1 MVFLHGIDKASREQL
16 LDLLCFMEG
25 PDILSI
31 VKDTLNRLL
40 GKVPILKDKID
51 VNLLQKELDF
61 QKNRRKLCFG
71 MLHRDRAHARR
82 CCTRSTILSLCNIPK
97 QNLLRC
103 PPVGWSVC
111 LVCLVAAETDN
122 LPAQP
127 LAFVPLHPFS
137 LHAAAP
143 RTSSAASRRGAGN
156 WG

>member
-61 QKNRRKLCFG
+61 QKNELNGFTNNEINPRR
-71 MLHRDRAHARR
+71 D
-82 CCTRSTILSLCNIPK
+82 ST
-97 QNLLRC
+97 
-103 PPVGWSVC
+103 V
-111 LVCLVAAETDN
+111 
-122 LPAQP
+122 
-127 LAFVPLHPFS
+127 
-137 LHAAAP
+137 
-143 RTSSAASRRGAGN
+143 
-156 WG
+156 